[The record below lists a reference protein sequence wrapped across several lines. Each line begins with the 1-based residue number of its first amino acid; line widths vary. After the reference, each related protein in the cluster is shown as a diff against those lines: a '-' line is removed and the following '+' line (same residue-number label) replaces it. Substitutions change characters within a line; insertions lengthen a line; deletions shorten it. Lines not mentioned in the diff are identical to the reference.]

1 MQIRPSVLYFYE
13 FIKFVVNIQQDP
25 HANYLYAFYILAYY
39 VSEIFQTI
47 KLFFLLSYAD
57 KIESFD
63 PKKFSYF
70 IVNEVTIGKLLS
82 LINFDLM
89 YHIVI
94 RSSPA
99 VAKTS

>member
-1 MQIRPSVLYFYE
+1 M
-13 FIKFVVNIQQDP
+13 
-25 HANYLYAFYILAYY
+25 
-39 VSEIFQTI
+39 
-47 KLFFLLSYAD
+47 
-57 KIESFD
+57 ESFD